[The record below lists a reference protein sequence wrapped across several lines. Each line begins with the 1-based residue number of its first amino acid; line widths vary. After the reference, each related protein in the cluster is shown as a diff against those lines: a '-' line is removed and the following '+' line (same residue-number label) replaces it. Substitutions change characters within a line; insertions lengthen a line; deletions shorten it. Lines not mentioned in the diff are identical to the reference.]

1 MTQVNL
7 LPTGVREKQKS
18 RRVTV
23 AAVAGVAAVVMAL
36 LLIYVLQAGRL
47 ASANRQLTAQESINR
62 DYRNKINAL
71 QPFADLKTNV
81 ASRQALVAQ
90 LLHGE
95 VLWSGVLHDLSMVIP
110 DQMWLTGM
118 TGTLTSTGAP
128 AAGAAGAGGASSGA
142 PSSGPALVGSI
153 QFQGYAFD
161 HPTVALWLIRLQ
173 EVHGWVNAW
182 ISNAARTDFNNHSLV
197 QFVSSVDLTT
207 DATTNGGRK

>member
-7 LPTGVREKQKS
+7 LPTGVREKQKT
-18 RRVTV
+18 RRTTV

-36 LLIYVLQAGRL
+36 LLVYVLQVGRL

-62 DYRNKINAL
+62 DYRNKITAL
-71 QPFADLKTNV
+71 QPFADLKANVTN
-81 ASRQALVAQ
+81 RKALVAQ
-90 LLHGE
+90 LLQGE

-118 TGTLTSTGAP
+118 NGSLAQAGPSAPGAP
-128 AAGAAGAGGASSGA
+128 GA
-142 PSSGPALVGSI
+142 PTGPATGVATGSLVGSI
-153 QFQGYAFD
+153 QYQGYAFD

-182 ISNAARTDFNNHSLV
+182 ISNAARTDFNGHSVV
-197 QFVSSVDLTT
+197 QFVSTIDLTT
-207 DATTNGGRK
+207 DATTNGGQK

>member
-7 LPTGVREKQKS
+7 LPTGVREKQKT

-23 AAVAGVAAVVMAL
+23 AAVVGVAGVMMIL
-36 LLIYVLQAGRL
+36 LLVYVLQVGRL
-47 ASANRQLTAQESINR
+47 ASASRQLTAQESINR
-62 DYRNKINAL
+62 DYRSKIQAL

-81 ASRQALVAQ
+81 ANRQALVAQ
-90 LLHGE
+90 LMHGE
-95 VLWSGVLHDLSMVIP
+95 ILWSGVLHDLSMVLP

-118 TGTLTSTGAP
+118 TGTLNTS
-128 AAGAAGAGGASSGA
+128 GAAGSGA
-142 PSSGPALVGSI
+142 ASAGLAGNI
-153 QFQGYAFD
+153 QFQGYSFD
-161 HPTVALWLIRLQ
+161 HPTVALWLVRLQ

>member
-7 LPTGVREKQKS
+7 LPTGVREKQKT

-23 AAVAGVAAVVMAL
+23 AAVVGVAGVMMIL
-36 LLIYVLQAGRL
+36 LLVYVLQVGRL
-47 ASANRQLTAQESINR
+47 ASASRQLTAQESINR
-62 DYRNKINAL
+62 DYRSKIQAL

-81 ASRQALVAQ
+81 ANRQALVAQ
-90 LLHGE
+90 LMQGE
-95 VLWSGVLHDLSMVIP
+95 ILWSGVLHDLSMVLP

-118 TGTLTSTGAP
+118 TGTLNTS
-128 AAGAAGAGGASSGA
+128 GAAGSGA
-142 PSSGPALVGSI
+142 ASAGLAGNI
-153 QFQGYAFD
+153 QFQGYSFD
-161 HPTVALWLIRLQ
+161 HPTVALWLVRLQ

>member
-7 LPTGVREKQKS
+7 LPTGVREKQKT

-23 AAVAGVAAVVMAL
+23 AAVVGVAGAMMIL
-36 LLIYVLQAGRL
+36 LLVYVLQVGRL
-47 ASANRQLTAQESINR
+47 ASASRQLTAQESINR
-62 DYRNKINAL
+62 DYRSKIQAL

-81 ASRQALVAQ
+81 ANRQALVAQ
-90 LLHGE
+90 LMQGE
-95 VLWSGVLHDLSMVIP
+95 ILWSGVLHDLSMVLP

-118 TGTLTSTGAP
+118 TGTLNTS
-128 AAGAAGAGGASSGA
+128 GAAGSGA
-142 PSSGPALVGSI
+142 ASAGLAGNI
-153 QFQGYAFD
+153 QFQGYSFD
-161 HPTVALWLIRLQ
+161 HPTVTLWLVRLQ

>member
-7 LPTGVREKQKS
+7 LPTGVREKQKT

-23 AAVAGVAAVVMAL
+23 AAVVGVAGVVMIL
-36 LLIYVLQAGRL
+36 LLVYVLQVGRL
-47 ASANRQLTAQESINR
+47 ASASRQLTAQESINR
-62 DYRNKINAL
+62 DYRSKIQAL

-81 ASRQALVAQ
+81 ANRQALVAQ
-90 LLHGE
+90 LMQGE
-95 VLWSGVLHDLSMVIP
+95 ILWSGVLHDLSMVLP

-118 TGTLTSTGAP
+118 TGTLNTS
-128 AAGAAGAGGASSGA
+128 GAAGSGA
-142 PSSGPALVGSI
+142 ASAGLAGNI
-153 QFQGYAFD
+153 QFQGYSFD
-161 HPTVALWLIRLQ
+161 HPTVALWLVRLQ